1 MRRVTFTHD
10 FLRTMPYDKNS
21 MTTSHLREQWEGV
34 SLPGDHLLEKWLGG
48 DDTAAFFETSPAA
61 DGRRTI
67 VQLAPETD
75 ANRDV
80 QLDRWNRVRQLRHP
94 NLLELRDCGRAALGG
109 DIVLYAVFELPDDTL
124 ASALRN
130 GPLTPDE
137 TREVLDSVRDGLAY
151 LHDHKLVIGK
161 LDPDHVVAVGD
172 RIKLTTDAI
181 RPAVDPADIAEDE
194 HALHQL
200 TVKLIPP
207 PAKQQPAPPPVA
219 PLPQPT
225 LKPAERGPAPVVPL
239 PPPKPRLVDEPKVPY
254 HFPKWII
261 IGAAALLLV
270 IFALNVRRPS
280 EPVTRATTTVPVPV
294 RALNPEPVA
303 PPVASPPAVSKPSPI
318 PRKEMWRVIAFT
330 YRTHDA
336 AAKKARQINQHHP
349 ELHATVFTSRSKKDF
364 LVSLGG
370 PMTRE
375 DAVRVQH
382 TARGKGLPRDLY
394 VQNFTEP

>member
-1 MRRVTFTHD
+1 MT
-10 FLRTMPYDKNS
+10 YDKNS
-21 MTTSHLREQWEGV
+21 MPTSDLREQWEGV

-48 DDTAAFFETSPAA
+48 DGTAAFFETPPAA

-67 VQLAPETD
+67 VQLVRENDT
-75 ANRDV
+75 NRDV

-94 NLLELRDCGRAALGG
+94 NLLELRDCGRAVLGG

-151 LHDHKLVIGK
+151 LHAHKLVIGK
-161 LDPDHVVAVGD
+161 LDPDHVVAIGD

-181 RPAVDPADIAEDE
+181 RPAVDSTDIAEDE

-200 TVKLIPP
+200 TVTLIPP
-207 PAKQQPAPPPVA
+207 PAKRQ
-219 PLPQPT
+219 
-225 LKPAERGPAPVVPL
+225 PAPVVVPPPPPPVLKPVERPLSTAPGVTL
-239 PPPKPRLVDEPKVPY
+239 PPPKPRVVDEPKVPY

-261 IGAAALLLV
+261 AATGALLLAIV
-270 IFALNVRRPS
+270 AFNLRRPS

-303 PPVASPPAVSKPSPI
+303 PPVAPPPDTKPSPL

-330 YRTHDA
+330 YHSFDA
-336 AAKKARQINQHHP
+336 ASKKARQINQHHP
-349 ELHATVFTSRSKKDF
+349 DLHATVFTSRSKKEF

-375 DAVRVQH
+375 NAVRIQH

-394 VQNFTEP
+394 VQNYEQRP